1 MWSDV
6 RFIMVL
12 FALAA
17 DTTSVLVSLQLTVQ
31 LVDSFVVP
39 KMSPVPHKH
48 DPIIT
53 QEDLQ
58 RVPDTM
64 AKIREGLMAGP
75 KATAQMPKAAWEMVA
90 RQLPD
95 SHQAFFQ
102 KLSKFQSSFG
112 VKLSTQPLEG

>member
-1 MWSDV
+1 M
-6 RFIMVL
+6 
-12 FALAA
+12 
-17 DTTSVLVSLQLTVQ
+17 SLQLTVQ

-39 KMSPVPHKH
+39 KMSAVPHKH

-58 RVPDTM
+58 RVPDTL

-75 KATAQMPKAAWEMVA
+75 EATAKMPKATWEMLA

-112 VKLSTQPLEG
+112 VKFSTQPLEG